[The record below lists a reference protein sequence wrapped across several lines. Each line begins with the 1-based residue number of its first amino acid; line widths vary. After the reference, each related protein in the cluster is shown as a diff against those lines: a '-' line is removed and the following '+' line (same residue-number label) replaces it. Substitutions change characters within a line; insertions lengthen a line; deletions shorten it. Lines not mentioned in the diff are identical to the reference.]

1 MALKGVKCRC
11 GKVCG
16 KFCKKVEEN
25 GKYFLTLSPSVKVDS
40 LTSMVRFFGK
50 ATGKVDDKGRLVFPS
65 IFRDAMIRGCAE
77 DMTLVV
83 KKNVHQRCLDLFP
96 YEEWVR
102 RSDKVLENRDPELN
116 IEDAE
121 FWTKY
126 NDGVFTL
133 VPDGK
138 LGRLNIPSELLES
151 AGITKE
157 VVFGGVGYKLQ
168 IWDAETMKADL
179 LSDEKFKETASRLSV
194 RK

>member
-1 MALKGVKCRC
+1 
-11 GKVCG
+11 
-16 KFCKKVEEN
+16 
-25 GKYFLTLSPSVKVDS
+25 
-40 LTSMVRFFGK
+40 MVRFFGK
-50 ATGKVDDKGRLVFPS
+50 ANGKVDDKGRIVFPA
-65 IFRDAMIRGCAE
+65 IFRDAMVRGGSE

-83 KKNVHQRCLDLFP
+83 KKNVQQQCLDLFP
-96 YEEWVR
+96 YDEWVR
-102 RSDKVLENRDPELN
+102 RSELVLEKTDPELST
-116 IEDAE
+116 EDAL

-126 NDGVFTL
+126 NDGVFTI

-168 IWDAETMKADL
+168 IWDAQVHKANL
-179 LSDEKFKETASRLSV
+179 LSDEMFKDAATRLSQ

>member
-1 MALKGVKCRC
+1 
-11 GKVCG
+11 
-16 KFCKKVEEN
+16 
-25 GKYFLTLSPSVKVDS
+25 
-40 LTSMVRFFGK
+40 MVRFFGK
-50 ATGKVDDKGRLVFPS
+50 ANGKVDDKGRIVLPA
-65 IFRDAMIRGCAE
+65 IFRDAMVRGGSE

-83 KKNVHQRCLDLFP
+83 KKNVQQQCLDLFP

-102 RSDKVLENRDPELN
+102 RSELVLEKTDPELST
-116 IEDAE
+116 EDAM

-126 NDGVFTL
+126 NDGVFTI

-168 IWDAETMKADL
+168 IWDAQTHKDNL
-179 LSDEKFKETASRLSV
+179 LSDSQFKDAATKLSY